1 MRTLARARFVRVSAR
16 KARLVLDQIRGKS
29 VGEALAT
36 LQYTPRAAA
45 RIVEKVLR
53 SAIANAEHNHQ
64 VRNLDDLRVV
74 HAVADGGPSMK
85 RVQPRAMGRAFFI
98 RHRSSHL
105 TIGVSDETNGAAR
118 PVPPPRE
125 SAPAARQ
132 AGPAGAPAAS
142 GASAATKER
151 AAARPRTTAAAKG
164 AAHPIGFRLGATR
177 TWSSRWF
184 ATKGYAGLLHE
195 DVKIRR
201 YIKDQLYHAGISKI
215 DIERSAN
222 RARITI
228 STARPGII
236 IGRKGSEVEKLKN
249 ELQARTAKEIY
260 LNIEEVIHPELDA
273 QLVAENVA
281 LQLQKR
287 VAFRRAMKKAV
298 TSALRLGADGIRI
311 ACAGRLGGGEIARKE
326 WYRDGRVPL
335 HTIRADIDYG
345 LATAHTTYGTIGVK
359 VWIFKGEV
367 LRAAPA
373 EA

>member
-16 KARLVLDQIRGKS
+16 KARLVLDQIHGKS

-53 SAIANAEHNHQ
+53 SAIANAE
-64 VRNLDDLRVV
+64 RNLDDLRVV

-164 AAHPIGFRLGATR
+164 AG
-177 TWSSRWF
+177 
-184 ATKGYAGLLHE
+184 K
-195 DVKIRR
+195 
-201 YIKDQLYHAGISKI
+201 SK
-215 DIERSAN
+215 
-222 RARITI
+222 
-228 STARPGII
+228 RP
-236 IGRKGSEVEKLKN
+236 KSKEK
-249 ELQARTAKEIY
+249 R
-260 LNIEEVIHPELDA
+260 
-273 QLVAENVA
+273 
-281 LQLQKR
+281 
-287 VAFRRAMKKAV
+287 
-298 TSALRLGADGIRI
+298 
-311 ACAGRLGGGEIARKE
+311 
-326 WYRDGRVPL
+326 
-335 HTIRADIDYG
+335 
-345 LATAHTTYGTIGVK
+345 
-359 VWIFKGEV
+359 
-367 LRAAPA
+367 
-373 EA
+373 

>member
-45 RIVEKVLR
+45 RLVEKVLR

-125 SAPAARQ
+125 GAPAARQ

-142 GASAATKER
+142 GAAAATKER
-151 AAARPRTTAAAKG
+151 AAARPKTAAAAKG
-164 AAHPIGFRLGATR
+164 GEKAKRP
-177 TWSSRWF
+177 
-184 ATKGYAGLLHE
+184 K
-195 DVKIRR
+195 
-201 YIKDQLYHAGISKI
+201 SK
-215 DIERSAN
+215 
-222 RARITI
+222 
-228 STARPGII
+228 
-236 IGRKGSEVEKLKN
+236 EK
-249 ELQARTAKEIY
+249 R
-260 LNIEEVIHPELDA
+260 
-273 QLVAENVA
+273 
-281 LQLQKR
+281 
-287 VAFRRAMKKAV
+287 
-298 TSALRLGADGIRI
+298 
-311 ACAGRLGGGEIARKE
+311 
-326 WYRDGRVPL
+326 
-335 HTIRADIDYG
+335 
-345 LATAHTTYGTIGVK
+345 
-359 VWIFKGEV
+359 
-367 LRAAPA
+367 
-373 EA
+373 